1 MLLNIKKRY
10 LQHADCK
17 FACPDEIK
25 TEINES
31 VWISVFVDLLGCAK
45 CEKLLAQTKC
55 VFS

>member
-1 MLLNIKKRY
+1 MVNVIEQKKRY

-45 CEKLLAQTKC
+45 
-55 VFS
+55 